1 MRLSNCL
8 LESKNKIKGS
18 SLFLT
23 HLKNIVEKGFLDQTP
38 GSMLIW
44 VLFLNKCSNNEI
56 NSDHKIVFLAV
67 DSGV

>member
-23 HLKNIVEKGFLDQTP
+23 HSKNIIEKKVQDQTP

-44 VLFLNKCSNNEI
+44 VLFLNKHGNIRI
-56 NSDHKIVFLAV
+56 NSDHSLL
-67 DSGV
+67 